1 MSTAVDEAFT
11 AFVGE
16 HGDRLLQLAF
26 LITGDHGHA
35 EDVVQTA
42 LLRCHRRWGRLR
54 DPAAAYAYA
63 KRVVATTASSRR
75 RVRSNQE
82 IVDLPA
88 TDDRAG
94 GPDPGQHIGD
104 REQVRALLA
113 GLPPRMRAVLVLRF
127 WADLSEADTAAAL
140 GCSVN
145 TVHSQATRGLARLRH
160 VLHDDLIDAGS
171 TP

>member
-1 MSTAVDEAFT
+1 MAKATDDRFT
-11 AFVGE
+11 EFVRTN
-16 HGDRLLQLAF
+16 GDRLLRLAY
-26 LITGDHGHA
+26 LLTGDHGHA

-54 DPAAAYAYA
+54 DPEAAYAYA

-75 RVRSNQE
+75 RTRSNQE

-88 TDDRAG
+88 MDGPG
-94 GPDPGQHIGD
+94 GLDPGAQVGD
-104 REQVRALLA
+104 REQMRALLA
-113 GLPPRMRAVLVLRF
+113 ELPPRMRAVLVLRF

-145 TVHSQATRGLARLRH
+145 TVHAQATRGLARLRA
-160 VLHDDLIDAGS
+160 VLGHELS
-171 TP
+171 TTGRNA